1 MASFANKIKS
11 LNQTEFRLHDYQIP
25 MFLLSPTRILSD
37 LCLQYPRLNDDIHDT
52 NIDYKLVE
60 KLQICYQSSKL
71 LKILKSLKSSSN
83 HGKML
88 VDFTTMLTIDKD
100 ETEVSDLLLL
110 LSVYTANREE
120 YRTRVVNVHKSIILM
135 WRRLYLKLSM
145 IIIFAQPVT
154 FSISFIESK
163 EKKKP

>member
-120 YRTRVVNVHKSIILM
+120 YRTRVVNVPQEYNINVAE
-135 WRRLYLKLSM
+135 
-145 IIIFAQPVT
+145 IIFEIVDDYYFCST
-154 FSISFIESK
+154 SYI
-163 EKKKP
+163 